1 MPRIKSSFRLSL
13 FKTEKTKWKKAS
25 KRHKM
30 TLSQF
35 IRMVMN
41 SRLHIP
47 TNDLA
52 KKTECR
58 NDEQMSIYDEA
69 KM

>member
-1 MPRIKSSFRLSL
+1 
-13 FKTEKTKWKKAS
+13 
-25 KRHKM
+25 M